1 MFRLKLT
8 VQGNQAAQAELER
21 RLRIA
26 GSVAA
31 ANAAVHIT
39 DIVRSQIP
47 SGGWY
52 DIYKKAITYFASAD
66 GMKYAVSGHWE
77 TQFSTF
83 PADTTLVTFTGTS
96 DIASVL
102 VQFNPWVI
110 DQLPAISGGYRVAA
124 TAKPQSVSDVE
135 ARRKV
140 LVGVATP
147 IRDKLKAAGATIVDG
162 FPVVNGRV
170 YADIAFMA
178 RALEHGLAGLK
189 RIPHW
194 LVAYNIATR
203 SRKNSIRVW
212 TEEVRGKIQAI
223 LDGNGNFV
231 SDAPALP
238 PDLARALERQ
248 GGG

>member
-21 RLRIA
+21 RFRVAA
-26 GSVAA
+26 GVAA
-31 ANAAVHIT
+31 ANAALHIAE
-39 DIVRSQIP
+39 IVRSRIP

-52 DIYKKAITYFASAD
+52 DIYKKAITYFSSAD
-66 GMKYAVSGHWE
+66 GMRYAVSGHWE

-83 PADTTLVTFTGTS
+83 PADTTLVEFTGTS

-124 TAKPQSVSDVE
+124 TAKPSSAADVE

-147 IRDKLKAAGATIVDG
+147 IRDKLKGAGATIVDG

-194 LVAYNIATR
+194 IVAYNLATR
-203 SRKNSIRVW
+203 SRTSSIRVW

-223 LDGNGNFV
+223 LDGNGDFMP
-231 SDAPALP
+231 DGRELP
-238 PDLARALERQ
+238 PDLARALDRQER
-248 GGG
+248 G